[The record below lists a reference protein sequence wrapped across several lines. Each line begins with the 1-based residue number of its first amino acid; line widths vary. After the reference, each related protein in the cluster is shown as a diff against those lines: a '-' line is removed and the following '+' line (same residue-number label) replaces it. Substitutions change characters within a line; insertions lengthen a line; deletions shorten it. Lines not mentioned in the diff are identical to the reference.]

1 MKVTATDADKA
12 NTAHSQIVY
21 TIVEQSPSK
30 GGSMFY
36 ISQTTG
42 EIFVRFNTL
51 DREVSIS
58 QPTL

>member
-51 DREVSIS
+51 DREVSI
-58 QPTL
+58 